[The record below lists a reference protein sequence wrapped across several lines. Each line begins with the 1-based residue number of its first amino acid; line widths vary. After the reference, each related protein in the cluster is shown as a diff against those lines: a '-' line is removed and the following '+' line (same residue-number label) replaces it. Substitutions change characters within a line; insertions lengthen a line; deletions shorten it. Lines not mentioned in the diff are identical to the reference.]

1 MGNMKSCLA
10 AIFQILA
17 LALLSSWG
25 FAADGLD
32 QQVKELSAE
41 ISALERDVDVLEK
54 NLLFPPLT
62 RVEVYLSLD
71 GRADFT
77 ITSATLSLDDQEK
90 SFHIY
95 TAEDV
100 AALHLGGK
108 QHLWEGNVAL
118 GKHNL
123 SAVVQGKN
131 AKGQVIEKQ
140 AVFQFEKTLAGR
152 SLELAVSV
160 SKDSDSP
167 VLSVKD
173 WGEN

>member
-1 MGNMKSCLA
+1 MGIMKSSLA
-10 AIFQILA
+10 VIFQILA
-17 LALLSSWG
+17 LVLFSSWG
-25 FAADGLD
+25 FAADNLD

-71 GRADFT
+71 SRADFT
-77 ITSATLSLDDQEK
+77 ITSAIVHLDDQEK

-118 GKHNL
+118 GKHGL
-123 SAVVQGKN
+123 TAVVQGKN
-131 AKGQVIEKQ
+131 AKGQIVEKQ
-140 AVFQFEKTLAGR
+140 AVLQFEKTLAGR
-152 SLELAVSV
+152 SLELAVEA
-160 SKDSDSP
+160 SKDSDTP